1 MPPAVHRRPRI
12 PSLAEKRYDG
22 GMKHLPIVLLLLFG
36 AGNAQAQ
43 QFDLPLIGR
52 TGLNIYSAMTY
63 YEVEDGFFTDGISKT
78 RNRLVR
84 IDLQRGTVAE
94 HFEVH
99 RFLGAVEE
107 RMLVSTVDR
116 DHILQQLLI
125 DPFSLAANRAP
136 KWEVSLDWALLLSPD
151 GSLYSAGL
159 SSSGTY
165 TPFRFD
171 AQGRRQAWL
180 DVEGVPTSIS
190 SDNLHLLIQSPETG
204 EVFVWSTDEESVRA
218 RLRSSD
224 TTGQVRFL
232 TNGVFLLPPQYAG
245 QESWRLYDVEG
256 QQVAELRFR
265 ITGAEPLFFWFTSDL
280 RRAVVCVRGAVNP
293 ETAVVKTE
301 AFRRWLQREGHLFVA
316 TRGVL
321 NDSRVRVRAYPTLS
335 AQTLGHLDAG
345 EQVEVLERSG
355 RRQRIGE
362 MNAYWY
368 RVRNEEGLAGWSY
381 GHFIDLQ

>member
-1 MPPAVHRRPRI
+1 M
-12 PSLAEKRYDG
+12 
-22 GMKHLPIVLLLLFG
+22 LLCAASGL
-36 AGNAQAQ
+36 QAQ
-43 QFDLPLIGR
+43 QFDLPLVGR

-63 YEVEDGFFTDGISKT
+63 HEVEGGFFTDGISKT

-94 HFEVH
+94 HFEAH
-99 RFLGAVEE
+99 RFLGAVEGK
-107 RMLVSTVDR
+107 MLVSTVDR
-116 DHILQQLLI
+116 DHILQLLLVE
-125 DPFSLAANRAP
+125 PSSLATARAP
-136 KWEVSLDWALLLSPD
+136 KWEVSLDWALLRAPD

-159 SSSGTY
+159 SNRGTY

-180 DVEGVPTSIS
+180 DIEGVPTSVS

-204 EVFVWSTDEESVRA
+204 EVFVWSTEEESVRA

-232 TNGVFLLPPQYAG
+232 TNSVFLLPPQYAG
-245 QESWRLYDVEG
+245 QQLWRLYDVEG
-256 QQVAELRFR
+256 RQVAELRFR
-265 ITGAEPLFFWFTSDL
+265 IAGAEPLFFWFTSDL

-301 AFRRWLQREGHLFVA
+301 EFKRWLQRQDHLFTA

-321 NDSRVRVRAYPTLS
+321 NDSRVRVRAFPTLS
-335 AQTLGHLDAG
+335 APTLGYLDAG
-345 EQVEVLERSG
+345 ERVEILERSG

-368 RVRNEEGLAGWSY
+368 RVENEEGLAGWSY
-381 GHFIDLQ
+381 GHFIDLP